1 MNNIL
6 ILLLKI
12 KNKKTPGI
20 ISMAGVQADIKLFN
34 LTLVSKTDSNNI
46 WNFTSIFKINNSS
59 LEIMRLVFENN
70 VAMNKTTIE
79 LIKKGA

>member
-1 MNNIL
+1 MFTS
-6 ILLLKI
+6 KI
-12 KNKKTPGI
+12 KIKETPGT
-20 ISMAGVQADIKLFN
+20 ISVAGVQADIKLFN

>member
-1 MNNIL
+1 
-6 ILLLKI
+6 
-12 KNKKTPGI
+12 
-20 ISMAGVQADIKLFN
+20 MAGVQADIKLFK

>member
-1 MNNIL
+1 M
-6 ILLLKI
+6 
-12 KNKKTPGI
+12 
-20 ISMAGVQADIKLFN
+20 
-34 LTLVSKTDSNNI
+34 SKTDSNNI